1 VYNYYSLCLY
11 TKTKMPENDQI
22 QQNDVETTQVNLQ
35 QTTENQ
41 AQETKKRPSWF
52 TKILGVV
59 FLLLWI
65 GLIWLW
71 IFDIFQTLNTLS
83 YYDDYSI
90 WNIITSGWTWA
101 FFLVWIIF
109 TIIWI
114 KNLLLGPKLHTS
126 WFTKIISIIF
136 WLLWLGLIWLWIY
149 WIFETHSDWHYS
161 DYSIRDIIMD
171 SWFFL
176 FEPVWI
182 LFILIWILSYRTPDV
197 NIYYHPSRLT
207 KILSGIYRFLWMFLI
222 RAGLWNFSLIGTVD
236 LSFSNILYVWWVI
249 TLSWILYILLWR
261 LLYNTKIR
269 IHLWF
274 SLLSALVVNVIF
286 SRILK
291 KFSDNWHWIDGDN
304 LVVFWIIITLFNII
318 YFSISTIIWII
329 KCRKF
334 NKKWIINPKY
344 LDQAPSKKKIWIIT
358 TIVLISIVIID
369 LIYGK
374 IQWSKIPEID
384 PSIYNRTWH
393 HTKLPDEEDALVQL
407 RALFDPHRDKASLI
421 DVLDWYYLRGGNDN
435 KDISW
440 KHNTEECIVI
450 NSWWNEYCGT
460 WAWDTNTLNRV
471 LNNYYYIGDSDY
483 YENYYKDYLDDDW
496 YLSIDW
502 KKATIFEFI
511 KKHESEIKGILQE
524 LDRMVSL
531 DYYLPDDDILNIVPA
546 GLQWY
551 SRASMVVLQYYMY
564 QKDWDMVM
572 FIIELNY
579 KIVDIFNDSWSFIN
593 QLIWIVIQW
602 VVDSSINSYI
612 QILPKDFRENLSER
626 YSTQIHDKNE
636 IIDKTIKWEY
646 VVRIWAKNGN
656 IMGEVWKDKPFLF
669 QFIFHFPFYSEKDI
683 NKLMDYSYYHIWK
696 FEEDFY
702 DSDVYNAVFNNYRS
716 VYNLYWKHPY
726 NSLAPRMSS
735 IYDRID
741 RSIYHKEALIK
752 NLKSGKYDV
761 WFSKPDY
768 EYDSRWLDDILIPTY
783 KEIIKEY
790 SDIVDPCFWKDAL
803 ISDNFSFIADTEFWD
818 VCSQVLS
825 EIQEQDD
832 DEFWLKD
839 VLIELT
845 QIWIDYNESLVE
857 QNDCRDKYW
866 DESYICE
873 KMYNEQDEIAD
884 LMDDSYIKLLDILEN
899 IESEIWEINIDE
911 YFYIHKTI
919 YDKRD
924 MLNNLELNDTKLN
937 NLQLEDIELPESL
950 NIIKKYS
957 DIINPCFWEDIIDP
971 IPDIGIYHDEFEEI
985 CLDTM
990 KKLKEQEKDEFWL
1003 KDILI
1008 EITKSLINYSKFE
1021 VKVDACWLEEWAL
1034 PHLCDEIFNKQE
1046 ELIDKIKENY
1056 IKLSDILEN
1065 IENENPWVNINNY
1078 FYIPYEKIY
1087 DENRTMIIWFF
1098 IDEEKSKEILNNIRL
1113 QESANNN

>member
-1 VYNYYSLCLY
+1 
-11 TKTKMPENDQI
+11 MPENDQI

-41 AQETKKRPSWF
+41 VQETKKRSSWF

-59 FLLLWI
+59 LLLLWI

-71 IFDIFQTLNTLS
+71 IFDVFQILNTLS
-83 YYDDYSI
+83 RYSDYSI
-90 WNIITSGWTWA
+90 WDIIISGWTWA
-101 FFLVWIIF
+101 FFLVWVIF

-114 KNLLLGPKLHTS
+114 RNLLLGPKVRTS
-126 WFTKIISIIF
+126 WFTKIITIIF
-136 WLLWLGLIWLWIY
+136 WLLWLGLIWFSIY
-149 WIFETHSDWHYS
+149 WILKHHSDWGKYG
-161 DYSIRDIIMD
+161 YSIRDIIMA
-171 SWFFL
+171 SWLFL
-176 FEPVWI
+176 FGPLWI

-197 NIYYHPSRLT
+197 DIYYHPSRLT
-207 KILSGIYRFLWMFLI
+207 KILSGIYRFLWIFLI
-222 RAGLWNFSLIGTVD
+222 RAGLSNFSLIGTED

-269 IHLWF
+269 MHLWF

-291 KFSDNWHWIDGDN
+291 KFSDNWHWIDGSS
-304 LVVFWIIITLFNII
+304 LVIFWVIITLFTIV

-334 NKKWIINPKY
+334 SKKWIINPKY
-344 LDQAPSKKKIWIIT
+344 LDQTPSKKKIWIIT

-407 RALFDPHRDKASLI
+407 RALFDSYGGKASLV
-421 DVLDWYYLRGGNDN
+421 DVLDSYYLNGRIEDN

-440 KHNTEECIVI
+440 KYNTGECIVI
-450 NSWWNEYCGT
+450 SSWWNEYCGT
-460 WAWDTNTLNRV
+460 WAWNTDTLKRA
-471 LNNYYYIGDSDY
+471 LNNYYYIGDSD
-483 YENYYKDYLDDDW
+483 YYKDYLDDDW

-511 KKHESEIKGILQE
+511 KNHENEIKENLQE
-524 LDRMVSL
+524 LDRIVSL
-531 DYYLPDDDILNIVPA
+531 DYYLPDDDILNIVPV

-551 SRASMVVLQYYMY
+551 SRSSMIVLQYYMY

-602 VVDSSINSYI
+602 VVDSGINSYI
-612 QILPKDFRENLSER
+612 QIFPKDFRENLSER
-626 YSTQIHDKNE
+626 YSTQTHDKNE
-636 IIDKTIKWEY
+636 IIEKMIRWEY
-646 VVRIWAKNGN
+646 IVRIWAKNGN

-669 QFIFHFPFYSEKDI
+669 QFLFHFPFYSEKDI
-683 NKLMDYSYYHIWK
+683 NKLMDYSYYHIWE

-702 DSDVYNAVFNNYRS
+702 DSDVYNAVFNNYWS

-726 NSLAPRMSS
+726 NSLAPRMIST
-735 IYDRID
+735 YDRID

-768 EYDSRWLDDILIPTY
+768 EYDGRWLDDILIPTY
-783 KEIIKEY
+783 KEINKKAIKEY
-790 SDIVDPCFWKDAL
+790 SDIIDPCFWKDTL
-803 ISDNFSFIADTEFWD
+803 TSNNSSFIADTEFWD
-818 VCSQVLS
+818 VCSQVLF

-832 DEFWLKD
+832 DEFWLRD
-839 VLIELT
+839 ALIELT
-845 QIWIDYNESLVE
+845 QLWIDYNEFLVG
-857 QNDCRDKYW
+857 QNDCRYTYW
-866 DESYICE
+866 EEADIC
-873 KMYNEQDEIAD
+873 KIMYNGQDEIAD
-884 LMDDSYIKLLDILEN
+884 LMEPSYFKLLGILEN
-899 IESEIWEINIDE
+899 IESEVKWINIDD
-911 YFYIHKTI
+911 YFFIPEMI
-919 YDKRD
+919 YDKKNGITNGEIND
-924 MLNNLELNDTKLN
+924 INNSDLDNTKINDNELS
-937 NLQLEDIELPESL
+937 ESL

-971 IPDIGIYHDEFEEI
+971 IPNVGIHHDKFEEI
-985 CLDTM
+985 CLNTL
-990 KKLKEQEKDEFWL
+990 KELKEQEKDEFWL

-1021 VKVDACWLEEWAL
+1021 TKVDACWLEEWEL
-1034 PHLCDEIFNKQE
+1034 PDLCDEIFVKQ
-1046 ELIDKIKENY
+1046 KEFVNEVKDNY
-1056 IKLSDILEN
+1056 INLSNILNDIEDEN
-1065 IENENPWVNINNY
+1065 LWVDMDKY

-1087 DENRTMIIWFF
+1087 DNHNLTIIGFF
-1098 IDEEKSKEILNNIRL
+1098 IDQEKAEKILDEIKL
-1113 QESANNN
+1113 QKSSNNN